1 MGTSERR
8 RGDSRIAIFEFSF
21 LFFYFSFIKTG
32 LIRFIF
38 RKATFIPT
46 TPNMSQS
53 STTTSYA
60 TATVPTVPTN
70 YLNTE
75 VHVGYNESL
84 HSIQEQR
91 RAMLLAMN
99 HLAHVR
105 EMARTINA
113 AGTNAANAMLSITPT
128 IKILLGSDFVASH
141 NLQTATDDLVEIVRT
156 ETEQTIYNLTKQIAF
171 KLKAT
176 PEAGTDEEI
185 KSARII
191 VDAYI
196 KDERNPPTRPNTPL
210 PIPMPA
216 GRNFEEEYE
225 NINFIAEVDNL
236 LIFMNHVPPVK
247 KTTLFKPPEKFAT
260 IVEGGEKDMDLWEEI
275 LETLFN
281 SKAAETKYSGRTVFY
296 YQFGSPHAPHFMGRN
311 WRDKYIIAASK
322 KDLFNGMGI

>member
-1 MGTSERR
+1 MGTSKQR
-8 RGDSRIAIFEFSF
+8 RGDSRIAILNFHFHF
-21 LFFYFSFIKTG
+21 LFFSLFAYKTA

-38 RKATFIPT
+38 RNATFIPT

-53 STTTSYA
+53 STATSYA
-60 TATVPTVPTN
+60 TASIPTIPTN

-84 HSIQEQR
+84 HSIQEQC

-99 HLAHVR
+99 HLTHVR

-113 AGTNAANAMLSITPT
+113 AATNAANTMLSITPT
-128 IKILLGSDFVASH
+128 IRILLGSDFVASH
-141 NLQTATDDLVEIVRT
+141 HLESATNNLVEIVRT
-156 ETEQTIYNLTKQIAF
+156 DIEKAVYNLTKQIAF

-176 PEAGTDEEI
+176 PDAGTDEEI

-196 KDERNPPTRPNTPL
+196 KNNHNPPTRPNTLL

-216 GRNFEEEYE
+216 GRNFEEEYK

-236 LIFMNHVPPVK
+236 LLN
-247 KTTLFKPPEKFAT
+247 
-260 IVEGGEKDMDLWEEI
+260 
-275 LETLFN
+275 
-281 SKAAETKYSGRTVFY
+281 KYRL
-296 YQFGSPHAPHFMGRN
+296 RC
-311 WRDKYIIAASK
+311 
-322 KDLFNGMGI
+322 

>member
-1 MGTSERR
+1 
-8 RGDSRIAIFEFSF
+8 
-21 LFFYFSFIKTG
+21 
-32 LIRFIF
+32 
-38 RKATFIPT
+38 
-46 TPNMSQS
+46 MSQS
-53 STTTSYA
+53 STSYA

-84 HSIQEQR
+84 HSIQEQC
-91 RAMLLAMN
+91 RAMLLTMN

-113 AGTNAANAMLSITPT
+113 AATNAANAMLSITPT

-141 NLQTATDDLVEIVRT
+141 HLQTATDNLVEIVRT
-156 ETEQTIYNLTKQIAF
+156 DTEQTVYELTKQVAF
-171 KLKAT
+171 KSKAT
-176 PEAGTDEEI
+176 PDAGTDEEI

-191 VDAYI
+191 VDTYI
-196 KDERNPPTRPNTPL
+196 KNNHNPPTRPNTLL

-225 NINFIAEVDNL
+225 NINFIAKVDNL
-236 LIFMNHVPPVK
+236 LVFMNHVPPVK
-247 KTTLFKPPEKFAT
+247 KTTLFKLPENFAT
-260 IVEGGEKDMDLWEEI
+260 IVKDSEKDIDLWEEI

-281 SKAAETKYSGRTVFY
+281 SKAAETKYLGHTVFY
-296 YQFGSPHAPHFMGRN
+296 FQFGSPHAPHFLGHN
-311 WRDKYIIAASK
+311 WKDKYIIATSK

>member
-1 MGTSERR
+1 
-8 RGDSRIAIFEFSF
+8 
-21 LFFYFSFIKTG
+21 
-32 LIRFIF
+32 
-38 RKATFIPT
+38 
-46 TPNMSQS
+46 MSQS
-53 STTTSYA
+53 STATSYA
-60 TATVPTVPTN
+60 TASIPTVPTN

-75 VHVGYNESL
+75 VHVGYNKSL

-99 HLAHVR
+99 HLTHVR

-113 AGTNAANAMLSITPT
+113 AATNAANAMLSITPT

-141 NLQTATDDLVEIVRT
+141 YLETATDNLIEIIRT
-156 ETEQTIYNLTKQIAF
+156 DTEKAVYDLTKQIAF

-176 PEAGTDEEI
+176 PDAGTDEEI
-185 KSARII
+185 KSTCII

-196 KDERNPPTRPNTPL
+196 QNDHNPPTRPNTPL
-210 PIPMPA
+210 PIPMPT

-236 LIFMNHVPPVK
+236 LVFMNHVPPVK
-247 KTTLFKPPEKFAT
+247 KMTLFKPPENFAT
-260 IVEGGEKDMDLWEEI
+260 IVKDGEKDIDLWEEI

-296 YQFGSPHAPHFMGRN
+296 FQFGSPHAPHFLGCN
-311 WRDKYIIAASK
+311 WKDKYITAASK